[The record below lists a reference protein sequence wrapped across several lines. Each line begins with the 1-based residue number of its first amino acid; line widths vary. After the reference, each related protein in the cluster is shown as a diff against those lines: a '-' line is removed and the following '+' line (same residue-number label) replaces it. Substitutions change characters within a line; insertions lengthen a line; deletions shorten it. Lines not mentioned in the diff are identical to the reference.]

1 VAESG
6 GRTIAAQILLLQKC
20 RSCVSRLLRDHESSL
35 LAAKVLSVSRLLLK
49 TLTQAS
55 SSLPVLDTLRTQLAS
70 LRRHLLRRLDQ
81 RLSNLNS
88 SREQLVEAICAFCL
102 ATSSSSGDALR
113 HYYHLRLQE
122 IRRVLELGG
131 SEHYNVVQAL
141 QYYTRSLQTTKA
153 LLGRSLSEALR
164 NLGAQSILRDPG
176 VQHLGELDLST
187 LQRWVAVEIQNFVPF
202 IKYNDPAGP
211 DVDSPT
217 FGWSRDAFES
227 FVEAL
232 KIRVEKLQST
242 TQLLDLR
249 KALLEVWLPVC
260 ASTPV
265 HSKSDILDTLREVL
279 NKRMKNLIHNET
291 ATLIDIGIAIATTM
305 AENPGEG
312 RPSLSMWDETF
323 VTMPAAR
330 GASTFKQQ
338 LRLRHFGNSENI
350 SRILRSVEAWIE
362 RIRATKAVTQQLRR
376 DRWRDLVEEDE
387 TDDDAAAETES
398 ILQSVDPQLY
408 EGGQDSA
415 VAQAIANFQ
424 LSIINTAN
432 EMLDEFHP
440 QQIHWTLRVIRETS
454 QRLYQA
460 FPEADLNK
468 LDTVVPSLHS
478 RLALDV
484 AAGLLA
490 VSGPS
495 FSRQHLSQ
503 KEGSHL
509 WEGTPPLP
517 VQPSP
522 RVFKLVHKLNEA
534 MANVGADLWTY
545 AAVSALKKTVSQSIA
560 EQDFFDLD
568 AGNLHAKNTDGFPNG
583 TITLNGHNPN
593 PRPSTHS
600 TAIQDLFDVFYLNCA
615 LAPKQG
621 DDVVQLTG
629 IVDKLNALSDC
640 QESHAKLVRRRAK
653 DYWARTNLLFGLLA

>member
-1 VAESG
+1 
-6 GRTIAAQILLLQKC
+6 LQKC
-20 RSCVSRLLRDHESSL
+20 RSCVSRLLKDHESSL

-49 TLTQAS
+49 TLSQAS
-55 SSLPVLDTLRTQLAS
+55 SSLLVLDTLRTQLAS

-153 LLGRSLSEALR
+153 LLSRSLSDALR

-176 VQHLGELDLST
+176 VQRLGELDLST
-187 LQRWVAVEIQNFVPF
+187 LQRWVAVEIQDFVPF
-202 IKYNDPAGP
+202 VKYNDLAGP
-211 DVDSPT
+211 DIDSPT
-217 FGWSRDAFES
+217 SGWSRDAFGS

-232 KIRVEKLQST
+232 KIRVEKVQST
-242 TQLLDLR
+242 TQLLGLR
-249 KALLEVWLPVC
+249 KALLEVWLPACV
-260 ASTPV
+260 STPV

-279 NKRMKNLIHNET
+279 NKRMNNLIHNEA

-305 AENPGEG
+305 GGNPDEG
-312 RPSLSMWDETF
+312 RPTLSIWDETF
-323 VTMPAAR
+323 VTMPAAK

-338 LRLRHFGNSENI
+338 LRLRHLGNSESI

-362 RIRATKAVTQQLRR
+362 KVRATKAVTQQLRR

-387 TDDDAAAETES
+387 TDDDTAAGIES
-398 ILQSVDPQLY
+398 VLQSVDSQLY

-415 VAQAIANFQ
+415 VAQAIASFQ

-432 EMLDEFHP
+432 EIRDKCRA
-440 QQIHWTLRVIRETS
+440 QQIRWTLRVIRGTS
-454 QRLYQA
+454 QRLHQA
-460 FPEADLNK
+460 FPEADLSK

-484 AAGLLA
+484 AAELRAL
-490 VSGPS
+490 SGAR
-495 FSRQHLSQ
+495 FSPQCLSQ

-522 RVFKLVHKLNEA
+522 RTFKLVHKLSEV
-534 MANVGADLWTY
+534 MAGLGADLWTY
-545 AAVSALKKTVSQSIA
+545 AAVSTLKMTVSQSIV
-560 EQDFFDLD
+560 EQEFFDLD
-568 AGNLHAKNTDGFPNG
+568 TGNLDAKNTDEFPNG
-583 TITLNGHNPN
+583 TIMVNGHNPG
-593 PRPSTHS
+593 PRPSAHS
-600 TAIQDLFDVFYLNCA
+600 ATIQDLFDVFYLSCA

-621 DDVVQLTG
+621 DDVVQLAG
-629 IVDKLNALSDC
+629 IIGKLSTLSDC
-640 QESHAKLVRRRAK
+640 EESHAKVMRKRAK